1 MTRLQT
7 LQQSRCSFIMSLF
20 QFQLPTII
28 NVQKKLAVS
37 KTRGKKKKLLYL
49 NLHGLKYTS
58 KNIFVVKI

>member
-20 QFQLPTII
+20 QFLLPTII
-28 NVQKKLAVS
+28 NVQKKLTVS
-37 KTRGKKKKLLYL
+37 KTRGEKLLYL
-49 NLHGLKYTS
+49 NLHGLKYSS